1 MVVNAG
7 TTIMVVGPYD
17 KSQMVRATI
26 GEQRL
31 PDYVA

>member
-7 TTIMVVGPYD
+7 TTIMVVWPSD
-17 KSQMVRATI
+17 KSQTVRATI